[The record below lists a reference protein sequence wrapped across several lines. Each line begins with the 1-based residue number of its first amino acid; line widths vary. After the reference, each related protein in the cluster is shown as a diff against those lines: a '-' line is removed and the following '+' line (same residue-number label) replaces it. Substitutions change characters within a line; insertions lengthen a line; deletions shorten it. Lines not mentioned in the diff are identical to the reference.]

1 MRKTF
6 VIIMRP
12 GIHTRPLYY
21 QMLMKLC
28 LVGDLLR
35 SLLVAE
41 ILDLLVQLHHSH
53 EDDDDNVE
61 DKRDNAGQ
69 EKPEIDDRNGVDTAW
84 QKMLADGNG
93 AWIQLEEVPQG
104 KDLYLSGVN
113 VTPLTG
119 EGAGQTFLLD
129 KIEGDC
135 ITIGMCFGM
144 SDLNA
149 ALSKVKPG
157 DEIILDNSDY
167 IAIQSYYRHQ
177 VPEDLSFH
185 AWDQF
190 RDENGKPALP
200 QRKSVLGYFF
210 TGTGTVQ
217 DGNIQ
222 GKTIVVQS
230 LMDESTCPWCADWYR
245 KKVAETK
252 GGEQDFRVY
261 YMDRCM
267 HGDVTFMENN
277 MVTNYLGAHRQSLLD
292 LAAWVEKGIEPLPSS
307 VYEYRDGQIIP
318 AATDFGFEDNR
329 NLPGG
334 IDADYP
340 VKGSVTRFSE
350 DGVSAGSSTVT
361 YTFDEPGVYYAAVR
375 VKANRNGDEKDLFTQ
390 VKNISRAKVI
400 VE

>member
-135 ITIGMCFGM
+135 ITIGMCFFIIVAK
-144 SDLNA
+144 LN
-149 ALSKVKPG
+149 K
-157 DEIILDNSDY
+157 EIVSLCYVIIN
-167 IAIQSYYRHQ
+167 R
-177 VPEDLSFH
+177 
-185 AWDQF
+185 
-190 RDENGKPALP
+190 RKPALIYKALGTTTIKCVIADNHIGSGISV
-200 QRKSVLGYFF
+200 KSLCY
-210 TGTGTVQ
+210 
-217 DGNIQ
+217 
-222 GKTIVVQS
+222 
-230 LMDESTCPWCADWYR
+230 
-245 KKVAETK
+245 
-252 GGEQDFRVY
+252 
-261 YMDRCM
+261 
-267 HGDVTFMENN
+267 
-277 MVTNYLGAHRQSLLD
+277 
-292 LAAWVEKGIEPLPSS
+292 
-307 VYEYRDGQIIP
+307 
-318 AATDFGFEDNR
+318 
-329 NLPGG
+329 
-334 IDADYP
+334 
-340 VKGSVTRFSE
+340 TRLRICYVF
-350 DGVSAGSSTVT
+350 V
-361 YTFDEPGVYYAAVR
+361 
-375 VKANRNGDEKDLFTQ
+375 
-390 VKNISRAKVI
+390 
-400 VE
+400 